1 MILVQLTGLSGAGK
15 STIADLVSEK
25 LSKQNIPVEV
35 IDGDNY
41 RNSPINK
48 GLGFSIDDRKT
59 NLERLFHIGTL
70 LLKHDIVVIIAAIN
84 PFEELRKNFSATS
97 KRIKTVWID
106 CDLDTLVKR
115 DTKGLYKR
123 SGLPDGN
130 EEKIID
136 LSGIS
141 SPYENPV
148 LPDLRIDTSTQSV
161 AESVE
166 KLYQFIRAEVSNLK

>member
-15 STIADLVSEK
+15 STIADLVSQK
-25 LSKQNIPVEV
+25 LAGQNIPVEV
-35 IDGDNY
+35 VDGDNY
-41 RNSPINK
+41 RNSPINR

-59 NLERLFHIGTL
+59 NLERLFYIGTI

-84 PFEELRKNFSATS
+84 PFEDLRKQFSATS
-97 KRIKTVWID
+97 CRVKTVWID
-106 CDLDTLVKR
+106 CDMETLVRR

-123 SGLPDGN
+123 SILPDGDK
-130 EEKIID
+130 EKINN

-148 LPDLRIDTSTQSV
+148 LPDLRIDTSKQTIS
-161 AESVE
+161 ESVE
-166 KLYQFIRAEVSNLK
+166 KLYLFIKEEITNLK